1 MRNERNSI
9 WKMVRALNDSEAN
22 GGFWLPNIQ
31 RPFVWSEEQ
40 IEKLFDSIMREYPIS
55 TLLVWR
61 TKAAVKHRKFI
72 DHWKDSIRVSSAY
85 VMQNADA
92 KGMVLD
98 GQQRLQSLIIGLAGS
113 YNGRELY
120 FDVLSGEKAS
130 PEDIRY
136 RFRFRPAGTGWPWVR
151 FKDALKQMSRGHKLA
166 MEVAQE
172 ICAGAPTQ
180 LTQEDALKVQRNI
193 ARAQQ
198 EFLSDENI
206 SYQLLDG
213 VDDPD
218 AYTTEDV
225 VEIFIRANAGGTKLG
240 KSDLLFSLLA
250 SDWDMADEEME
261 SLREELNKNG
271 YDFDRDF
278 VLKSC
283 LVMLGQGAKYE
294 VTKFRDPTVR
304 EQFVSEWE
312 PLSQA
317 IKGVRDFL
325 HGKTFLKSDKAVPS
339 YLGLIPLIY
348 LRYRYPEKWDST
360 TGREDYILR
369 TMLTG
374 AFSGTP
380 DNLIDRCVKSV
391 DEHKGFVV
399 EEIFQIIRADGRS
412 LEVTP
417 DTILGARYGKTLSHL
432 IFNLWYRD
440 FDYEP
445 ALEDSLPQQD
455 HIFPQ
460 WVLKAEKEINPH
472 TGRPAMKYDANTRDQ
487 IGNLALLTA
496 KENGF
501 TGKSG
506 QLPATWLPEQVK
518 VDPEFLDRH
527 LIPADPEL
535 WKVENFQKF
544 IEKRRELILERFKP
558 YLLSAVGGGE
568 EHVVEA
574 VA

>member
-9 WKMVRALNDSEAN
+9 WKVVKALNDSESN

-31 RPFVWSEEQ
+31 RPFVWSEAQ

-72 DHWKDSIRVSSAY
+72 ADWKDTIKVSDAY
-85 VMQNADA
+85 VMQNSDA

-120 FDVLSGEKAS
+120 LDALSGGKAS

-136 RFRFRPAGTGWPWVR
+136 RFRFMDPAGAGWPWVR
-151 FKDALKQMSRGHKLA
+151 FKDLLKRMSRSGTLP
-166 MEVAQE
+166 MDVAQDVCDKASVE
-172 ICAGAPTQ
+172 MSAEQ
-180 LTQEDALKVQRNI
+180 RYQVQRNV

-198 EFLSDENI
+198 EFINDENI

-250 SDWDMADEEME
+250 SDWEMADEQME
-261 SLREELNKNG
+261 ELREELNKTG

-294 VTKFRDPTVR
+294 VSKFRDPKVR
-304 EQFVSEWE
+304 ELFVSEWE
-312 PLSQA
+312 PLSRA
-317 IKGVRDFL
+317 IKAVRDLL

-348 LRYRYPEKWDST
+348 LRYKYPSQWDST
-360 TGREDYILR
+360 IGREDYILR
-369 TMLTG
+369 VMLTG

-380 DNLIDRCVKSV
+380 DNLIDRCVKSI
-391 DEHKGFVV
+391 DEHGGFKL

-417 DTILGARYGKTLSHL
+417 DTILGARYGKPLSHL

-445 ALEDSLPQQD
+445 ALEDNLPQQD
-455 HIFPQ
+455 HLFAQ
-460 WVLKAEKEINPH
+460 SLLMNEKEINPE
-472 TGRPAMKYDANTRDQ
+472 TLRSRRRYGFEERDQ
-487 IGNLALLTA
+487 LANLALLTA
-496 KENGF
+496 RENGF
-501 TGKSG
+501 QGKSG
-506 QLPATWLPEQVK
+506 MPLDKWLPDQIK
-518 VDPEFLDRH
+518 KDPGFLDRH
-527 LIPADPEL
+527 LIPADPTL
-535 WKVENFQKF
+535 WKIDRFRDF
-544 IEKRRELILERFKP
+544 IEARKKLILDRFKP
-558 YLLSAVGGGE
+558 YLQASRDAGE
-568 EHVVEA
+568 A
-574 VA
+574 A